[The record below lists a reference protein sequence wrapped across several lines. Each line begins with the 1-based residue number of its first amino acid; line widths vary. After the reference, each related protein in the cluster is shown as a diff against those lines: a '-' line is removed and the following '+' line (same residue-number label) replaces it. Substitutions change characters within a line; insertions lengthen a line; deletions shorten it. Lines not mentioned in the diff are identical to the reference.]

1 MFRGLYTA
9 TSAMQTN
16 QIKLDVVTN
25 NIANANTNGFK
36 KDLVISQAFPEKL
49 ISKIHGN
56 LAAEPNSNEPMEI
69 TRDGNGFY
77 LSTSKG
83 FFTVDTPMGKSYNRS
98 VRFATDSDG
107 YVKTY
112 TRDIEKGIDT
122 TMGSFVL
129 DKSGNKIKAPSKNIS
144 VNNNGQLLSN
154 GQVVADLIYN
164 PPKNVIGT
172 INGGLRL
179 DRIATNFT
187 EGQLNQT
194 SNKLDFAI
202 KGEGFFQVQTPNGL
216 RYTRDGAFEIN
227 NKGQLVTSK
236 GDIVL
241 GEKGP
246 ITLKNDFTMQT
257 DGRLF
262 DGNTLIDKLKIS
274 NITNVNALRKE
285 GENLY
290 KVEDNVNIQTKPFD
304 GEVVQGFLENSN
316 VNTINEMVDMITV
329 FREYESGQKVIKA
342 YDDMLSKAV
351 NEIGKV

>member
-16 QIKLDVVTN
+16 QIKLDVVSN
-25 NIANANTNGFK
+25 NIANANTTGFK
-36 KDLVISQAFPEKL
+36 KDLVVSQAFPEKL
-49 ISKIHGN
+49 ISKINGK
-56 LAAEPNSNEPMEI
+56 LEAEIDNNAPMDVVK
-69 TRDGNGFY
+69 DGNGFY
-77 LSTSKG
+77 LNTSKG

-98 VRFATDSDG
+98 VRFAVDNDG
-107 YVKTY
+107 YLKTY

-122 TMGSFVL
+122 TTGSFIL
-129 DKSGNKIKAPSKNIS
+129 DKSGNKIKSPSKNIS

-179 DRIATNFT
+179 DRIVTDFT
-187 EGQLNQT
+187 EGQLTQT
-194 SNKLDFAI
+194 SNTMDFAI
-202 KGEGFFQVQTPNGL
+202 KGEGFFKIQTTNGL
-216 RYTRDGAFEIN
+216 RYTRDGSFEIN
-227 NKGQLVTSK
+227 NKGELVNSR
-236 GDIVL
+236 GYNVL

-246 ITLKNDFTMQT
+246 IKLSNNFKIKT
-257 DGRLF
+257 DGSLY
-262 DGNTLIDKLKIS
+262 DGNNLIDKLSIA
-274 NITNVNALRKE
+274 NITNINGLRKE

-290 KVEDNVNIQTKPFD
+290 KAEENTSIQTKPFK

-316 VNTINEMVDMITV
+316 INTINEMVDMINV